1 MTSFDCDGLD
11 HSVYVDAAEY
21 GMEPSDFLDEGE
33 IHDMDDDFGI
43 IPFHRVHVDEWAE
56 ETEEEDE

>member
-21 GMEPSDFLDEGE
+21 GMEPSDF
-33 IHDMDDDFGI
+33 MDDGEMRDDDVV
-43 IPFHRVHVDEWAE
+43 PFHRIHVDEWAE